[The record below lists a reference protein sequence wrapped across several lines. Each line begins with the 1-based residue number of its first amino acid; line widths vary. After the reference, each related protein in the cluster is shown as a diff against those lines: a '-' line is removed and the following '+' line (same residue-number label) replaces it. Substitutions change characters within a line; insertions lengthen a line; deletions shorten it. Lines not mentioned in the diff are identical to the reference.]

1 MKVRVGSIYTWVAC
15 MLDTLHPSVTR
26 IPDGTKVRVVNMKG
40 CPPANTMNHCYAETI
55 DGVWLGLVCCS
66 SLYKAA
72 DAPAAFQAKQE
83 LRDSVQRI
91 VDEGLVHAE
100 CK

>member
-1 MKVRVGSIYTWVAC
+1 MKVRTGSIYTWVAC

-26 IPDGTKVRVVNMKG
+26 IADGTKVRVVNIKG
-40 CPPANTMNHCYAETI
+40 CPPANTMNHCYAETL

-72 DAPAAFQAKQE
+72 DAPAAIAAKQE
-83 LRDSVQRI
+83 LRDSAQRML
-91 VDEGLVHAE
+91 DEGLV
-100 CK
+100 KV